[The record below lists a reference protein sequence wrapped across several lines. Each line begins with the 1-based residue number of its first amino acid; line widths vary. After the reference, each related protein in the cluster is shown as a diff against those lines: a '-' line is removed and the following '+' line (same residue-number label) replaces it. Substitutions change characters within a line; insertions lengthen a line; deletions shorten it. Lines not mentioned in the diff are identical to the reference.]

1 MSPGTPQQRGRPVI
15 RCFPSADRS
24 FAAEVARFLDELPDA
39 STPDAAV
46 DLERLVKRRYPAA
59 RVTVQD
65 PLASFGGAGDV
76 WYVYRRD
83 APATHADGATE
94 TAGSPLPPSP
104 VPSSPPGD
112 ALTATADG
120 APDADTGADPAN
132 AGHGS
137 RPVYSVAATAA
148 MIGVPIAIL
157 VGWDEADLVRPTT
170 TAARAR
176 LYSRDDLEDL
186 LAVKRAIT
194 AGQTPDEARDVVAAA
209 RQRRR
214 AGPFGAGGG
223 GRKVLVLLAERD
235 PYAAEM
241 AEYFLRTEGYD
252 VEVAFSVPEAES
264 RAGERVPDV
273 SIVDLLIS
281 GGAGA
286 ELCARLKAQAG
297 SAVVAIST
305 LDLEDAAIRAG
316 ADAFLSK
323 PLDPLQLISTIKDLL
338 GESAMLRGSK
348 DQ

>member
-15 RCFPSADRS
+15 RCFPSADRA

-39 STPDAAV
+39 STADAAAH
-46 DLERLVKRRYPAA
+46 LERLVKRRYPAA
-59 RVTVQD
+59 RVSVQD
-65 PLASFGGAGDV
+65 PLASFGGAADV

-83 APATHADGATE
+83 APASLADGSTE
-94 TAGSPLPPSP
+94 TDAPPSLP
-104 VPSSPPGD
+104 SPPDD

-120 APDADTGADPAN
+120 AEADTAAVPAN
-132 AGHGS
+132 GGHGS

-170 TAARAR
+170 TAAKAR

-214 AGPFGAGGG
+214 AGPFGAGGS